1 MLKLLYKMEQ
11 EKQRKEN
18 TWWGIEGAELKKQ
31 VENYQN
37 LKITES
43 YRGISVLIISALLG
57 LSLLLSFLGV
67 YVDPIT
73 MLYGIIIYAPI
84 IFFVYKGHRWAIN
97 ALMIF
102 WTYEKF
108 YQIYETGGNGWIWPI
123 LWWLIVTPYFWKT
136 LKVENERRKLAPAL
150 KDMLDSAFCHKCG
163 KDLELS
169 SKFCSKCGARVV
181 SPPKE

>member
-1 MLKLLYKMEQ
+1 MEQ

-84 IFFVYKGHRWAIN
+84 IFFVYKRTH
-97 ALMIF
+97 
-102 WTYEKF
+102 
-108 YQIYETGGNGWIWPI
+108 
-123 LWWLIVTPYFWKT
+123 
-136 LKVENERRKLAPAL
+136 
-150 KDMLDSAFCHKCG
+150 
-163 KDLELS
+163 
-169 SKFCSKCGARVV
+169 
-181 SPPKE
+181 